1 MVTSKGFDCILK
13 WHSNLH
19 IILHESGAVK
29 PEMHFSAVTQLL
41 TGAARRGILWKKDRF
56 SEKPERSG
64 THGTRAPLH
73 RNGTRNGGRR
83 PPKRRPKAPGTLAE
97 AAAPKKPREPFFRR
111 QRRELPTPGAIY
123 CNSRARRIR
132 TWQIVVF
139 ALLIVEVTVMAV
151 ALNPVYW
158 IGTAL
163 LVFWCVGQLFDRRPA
178 RHSVAAV
185 VLYFLIA
192 VMIGIFAVQE
202 LLGA

>member
-1 MVTSKGFDCILK
+1 MEQERPYT
-13 WHSNLH
+13 
-19 IILHESGAVK
+19 ETE
-29 PEMHFSAVTQLL
+29 PET
-41 TGAARRGILWKKDRF
+41 AA
-56 SEKPERSG
+56 ETVEMEPE
-64 THGTRAPLH
+64 TVAETVETAAETPE
-73 RNGTRNGGRR
+73 T
-83 PPKRRPKAPGTLAE
+83 PAE
-97 AAAPKKPREPFFRR
+97 AAAPKKPRDSFFRR
-111 QRRELPTPGAIY
+111 QRRELSDAWREIY

-132 TWQIVVF
+132 TWQIAVF

-158 IGTAL
+158 IGTGL

-185 VLYFLIA
+185 VMYFLIA

>member
-1 MVTSKGFDCILK
+1 MVCGQARNALFGRDPALDRRSAAGYPEEKGPVFRK
-13 WHSNLH
+13 
-19 IILHESGAVK
+19 
-29 PEMHFSAVTQLL
+29 
-41 TGAARRGILWKKDRF
+41 TGK
-56 SEKPERSG
+56 ETP
-64 THGTRAPLH
+64 
-73 RNGTRNGGRR
+73 
-83 PPKRRPKAPGTLAE
+83 AE
-97 AAAPKKPREPFFRR
+97 AAAPKKPRESFFRR
-111 QRRELPTPGAIY
+111 QRRELSDAWREIY

-132 TWQIVVF
+132 TWQIAVF

-158 IGTAL
+158 IGTGL

-185 VLYFLIA
+185 VMYFLIA

>member
-1 MVTSKGFDCILK
+1 MEQERPYT
-13 WHSNLH
+13 
-19 IILHESGAVK
+19 EAE
-29 PEMHFSAVTQLL
+29 PET
-41 TGAARRGILWKKDRF
+41 AA
-56 SEKPERSG
+56 G
-64 THGTRAPLH
+64 TAETAETP
-73 RNGTRNGGRR
+73 
-83 PPKRRPKAPGTLAE
+83 AE

-111 QRRELPTPGAIY
+111 QRRELSDAWREIY

-132 TWQIVVF
+132 TWQIAVF
-139 ALLIVEVTVMAV
+139 ALLIVEVTVMAI

-163 LVFWCVGQLFDRRPA
+163 LVFWCAGQLFDRRPA

-192 VMIGIFAVQE
+192 VMIGVFAVQE

>member
-1 MVTSKGFDCILK
+1 MEQERPYTEAESETAAETAVETVETVPETAETVPETAETPAETGEPASK
-13 WHSNLH
+13 
-19 IILHESGAVK
+19 
-29 PEMHFSAVTQLL
+29 Q
-41 TGAARRGILWKKDRF
+41 
-56 SEKPERSG
+56 
-64 THGTRAPLH
+64 
-73 RNGTRNGGRR
+73 
-83 PPKRRPKAPGTLAE
+83 
-97 AAAPKKPREPFFRR
+97 PRESFFRR
-111 QRRELPTPGAIY
+111 QRRELSDAWREIY

-132 TWQIVVF
+132 TWQIAVF

-158 IGTAL
+158 IGTGL

-185 VLYFLIA
+185 VMYFLIA

>member
-1 MVTSKGFDCILK
+1 MEQERPYTETEPETAAETAETVT
-13 WHSNLH
+13 
-19 IILHESGAVK
+19 ET
-29 PEMHFSAVTQLL
+29 VTE
-41 TGAARRGILWKKDRF
+41 TAA
-56 SEKPERSG
+56 ETVE
-64 THGTRAPLH
+64 TA
-73 RNGTRNGGRR
+73 
-83 PPKRRPKAPGTLAE
+83 AE

-111 QRRELPTPGAIY
+111 QRRELSDAWREIY

-132 TWQIVVF
+132 TWQIAVF

-158 IGTAL
+158 IGTGL

-185 VLYFLIA
+185 VLYFIIA
-192 VMIGIFAVQE
+192 VMIGVFAVQE

>member
-1 MVTSKGFDCILK
+1 MEQERPYT
-13 WHSNLH
+13 
-19 IILHESGAVK
+19 EAE
-29 PEMHFSAVTQLL
+29 PET
-41 TGAARRGILWKKDRF
+41 AA
-56 SEKPERSG
+56 ETVEMEPE
-64 THGTRAPLH
+64 TAAETVETAAETPE
-73 RNGTRNGGRR
+73 T
-83 PPKRRPKAPGTLAE
+83 PAE
-97 AAAPKKPREPFFRR
+97 AAAPKKPRESFFRR
-111 QRRELPTPGAIY
+111 QRRELSDAWREIY

-132 TWQIVVF
+132 TWQIAVF

-158 IGTAL
+158 IGTGL

-192 VMIGIFAVQE
+192 VMIGVFAVQE

>member
-1 MVTSKGFDCILK
+1 MEQERPYT
-13 WHSNLH
+13 
-19 IILHESGAVK
+19 EAE
-29 PEMHFSAVTQLL
+29 PET
-41 TGAARRGILWKKDRF
+41 AA
-56 SEKPERSG
+56 G
-64 THGTRAPLH
+64 TAETITETVVETTEAP
-73 RNGTRNGGRR
+73 
-83 PPKRRPKAPGTLAE
+83 AE
-97 AAAPKKPREPFFRR
+97 AAAPKKPGESFFRR
-111 QRRELPTPGAIY
+111 QRRELSDAWREIY

-178 RHSVAAV
+178 RHSVAAI

-192 VMIGIFAVQE
+192 VMIGVFAVQE

>member
-1 MVTSKGFDCILK
+1 MEQERPYT
-13 WHSNLH
+13 
-19 IILHESGAVK
+19 EAE
-29 PEMHFSAVTQLL
+29 PET
-41 TGAARRGILWKKDRF
+41 AAETAETIT
-56 SEKPERSG
+56 ETVVE
-64 THGTRAPLH
+64 TTEAP
-73 RNGTRNGGRR
+73 
-83 PPKRRPKAPGTLAE
+83 AE

-111 QRRELPTPGAIY
+111 QRRELSDAWREIY

-185 VLYFLIA
+185 VMYFLIA

>member
-1 MVTSKGFDCILK
+1 MEQERPYTETEPETAAETVETEPETVAETVETAAETS
-13 WHSNLH
+13 
-19 IILHESGAVK
+19 ET
-29 PEMHFSAVTQLL
+29 P
-41 TGAARRGILWKKDRF
+41 
-56 SEKPERSG
+56 
-64 THGTRAPLH
+64 
-73 RNGTRNGGRR
+73 
-83 PPKRRPKAPGTLAE
+83 AE
-97 AAAPKKPREPFFRR
+97 AAAPKKPRESFFRR
-111 QRRELPTPGAIY
+111 QRRELSDAWREIY

-132 TWQIVVF
+132 TWQIAVF

-158 IGTAL
+158 IGTGL

-185 VLYFLIA
+185 VMYFLIA

>member
-1 MVTSKGFDCILK
+1 M
-13 WHSNLH
+13 
-19 IILHESGAVK
+19 E
-29 PEMHFSAVTQLL
+29 
-41 TGAARRGILWKKDRF
+41 
-56 SEKPERSG
+56 
-64 THGTRAPLH
+64 
-73 RNGTRNGGRR
+73 
-83 PPKRRPKAPGTLAE
+83 PKRPYTETEPETAAQTPGTAAPGT
-97 AAAPKKPREPFFRR
+97 APEKPRESFFRR
-111 QRRELPTPGAIY
+111 RRRELADIWREIY

-132 TWQIVVF
+132 TWQIAVF

-158 IGTAL
+158 IGIGL

-185 VLYFLIA
+185 VMYFLIA